1 MLREVCMSHFIL
13 YDICY
18 FIIVSS
24 TLLQACCTE
33 ALSSYVRY
41 VLPLLQLTDWMSQ
54 SHSSQDPLKRAVKQ
68 NSYAPHTT
76 D

>member
-1 MLREVCMSHFIL
+1 MLREVCMSHLIL

-24 TLLQACCTE
+24 TLLQACDTE

-41 VLPLLQLTDWMSQ
+41 VLPLLQLTDWMS
-54 SHSSQDPLKRAVKQ
+54 
-68 NSYAPHTT
+68 
-76 D
+76 